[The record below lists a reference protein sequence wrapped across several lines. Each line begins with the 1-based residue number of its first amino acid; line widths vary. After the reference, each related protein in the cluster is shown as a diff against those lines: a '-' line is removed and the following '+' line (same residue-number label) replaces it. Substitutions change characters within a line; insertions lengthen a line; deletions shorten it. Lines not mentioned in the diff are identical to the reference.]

1 VFSLGDPVQSPLG
14 AHPHPRGEG
23 RTLPDSAAI
32 SNRLALD
39 DGRGSEP
46 SHGDLTQVQTWTASQ
61 LDALLA

>member
-1 VFSLGDPVQSPLG
+1 
-14 AHPHPRGEG
+14 
-23 RTLPDSAAI
+23 LPDSAAV

-46 SHGDLTQVQTWTASQ
+46 SHGDLTQVQTWMASQ